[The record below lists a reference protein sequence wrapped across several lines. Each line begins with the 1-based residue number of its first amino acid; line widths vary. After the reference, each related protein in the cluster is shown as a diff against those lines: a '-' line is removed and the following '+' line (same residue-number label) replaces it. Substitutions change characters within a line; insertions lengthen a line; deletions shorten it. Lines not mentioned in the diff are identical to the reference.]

1 MNLLIVESP
10 AKARTIEGYLGGD
23 FRVLSSYGHIRD
35 LPPKKLGVDIEK
47 NYQPEYQILAQ
58 SKANLSKIRTALKSA
73 NKIYLATDYDRE
85 GEAIAWHL
93 VAALNLSKNKKEV
106 LRITFNEITK
116 SAIQNSIKKP
126 RKIDMDLVDAQ
137 QARRVLDRLV
147 GYKISPFLWKK
158 VTRGLS
164 AGRVQSVAVRL
175 IVEREREI
183 EKFKTDEYWEVIANL
198 TKIKDETLIK
208 AKLVSHNSK
217 PVKKL
222 DIKDEAEAEKI
233 KQELEEAKYKIS
245 EIQDKERKV
254 SPYAPYRTSTLQ
266 QDAARKLRFSAKK
279 TMFIAQKLY
288 EGVDLGESKRVGLI
302 TYMRTDSANLSTES
316 VKRAREYIKKKL
328 GDKYL
333 PPHALIYKTKN
344 LGAQEAHEAI
354 RPTDPT
360 LEPLAVKNNL
370 SRDEWRLYDLIWR
383 RMIASQCEA
392 AKILDRIVK
401 IGAKDYGFETRG
413 RTIKFP
419 GFLSI
424 YSLGLK
430 DSILPDLKSGEILN
444 LKNLDLNQKFTQPP
458 FRYSEATLV
467 KELEKRGIGRP
478 STYAPIMSTIQDRNY
493 VKKVDGYFHPEEV
506 GVVVNDVLVEHFP
519 EVVDYN
525 FTARMEGDLD
535 KIADGQ
541 LAWVKVID
549 EFYKPFAKHLKSKE
563 KTVKKEDVAHQ
574 KTGRKCPECKK
585 GEIIIKMGRFGRFYA
600 CSNYP
605 DCKYKEK
612 MEKKEVLGEKAK
624 KMQKKALLLLKK
636 NTKCAKCG
644 ADMAVRTSRYGT
656 FLGCTS
662 YPKCRNI
669 IAVEEDSN
677 LSCPKCKEGK
687 VVRRFTR
694 KGKVFWGCSRY
705 PDCDFASWT
714 KPDANS

>member
-1 MNLLIVESP
+1 
-10 AKARTIEGYLGGD
+10 
-23 FRVLSSYGHIRD
+23 
-35 LPPKKLGVDIEK
+35 
-47 NYQPEYQILAQ
+47 
-58 SKANLSKIRTALKSA
+58 
-73 NKIYLATDYDRE
+73 
-85 GEAIAWHL
+85 
-93 VAALNLSKNKKEV
+93 
-106 LRITFNEITK
+106 
-116 SAIQNSIKKP
+116 
-126 RKIDMDLVDAQ
+126 
-137 QARRVLDRLV
+137 
-147 GYKISPFLWKK
+147 
-158 VTRGLS
+158 
-164 AGRVQSVAVRL
+164 
-175 IVEREREI
+175 
-183 EKFKTDEYWEVIANL
+183 
-198 TKIKDETLIK
+198 
-208 AKLVSHNSK
+208 
-217 PVKKL
+217 
-222 DIKDEAEAEKI
+222 
-233 KQELEEAKYKIS
+233 
-245 EIQDKERKV
+245 
-254 SPYAPYRTSTLQ
+254 
-266 QDAARKLRFSAKK
+266 
-279 TMFIAQKLY
+279 
-288 EGVDLGESKRVGLI
+288 
-302 TYMRTDSANLSTES
+302 
-316 VKRAREYIKKKL
+316 
-328 GDKYL
+328 
-333 PPHALIYKTKN
+333 
-344 LGAQEAHEAI
+344 
-354 RPTDPT
+354 
-360 LEPLAVKNNL
+360 
-370 SRDEWRLYDLIWR
+370 
-383 RMIASQCEA
+383 MIASQCEA

-401 IGAKDYGFETRG
+401 IEAKDYGFETRG

-424 YSLGLK
+424 YNLGLK

-563 KTVKKEDVAHQ
+563 RTVKKEDVAHQ

-656 FLGCTS
+656 FLGCTN

-705 PDCDFASWT
+705 PDCDSASWT
-714 KPDANS
+714 KPEANS